1 MAKKREF
8 VGLYITPSRIEAA
21 YFADEEDRRLTAQG
35 HVDIPEGVFDDEGEI
50 ADPGQLADLLKELWQ
65 EAGFKVWKA
74 VVVLGSRKAIMR
86 LVKLPHMPEDSLQQT
101 VLSEAEQFAL
111 FRKEEPLVH
120 FFIADPE
127 GEFISVC
134 FGAISADVVKQY
146 NDVCKM
152 AGVKL
157 LSVDLVQL
165 AGQRGFGYWY
175 PPDEDYWTGVMVLQ
189 QRLIV
194 SFWKDA
200 RLQNIR
206 EILLPD
212 RERISMDILAQN
224 YIPEI
229 TRTLSDD
236 AEFFDDP
243 HLIVGCDDLEAATDL
258 AVNIQ
263 TYFNFPARVAGPGEM
278 PAPSPASD
286 DEDGEGD
293 GDEVLPVEVSYVAIG
308 AALWG
313 DRGVVQSFNLTK
325 FASRSAI
332 SGPFRAAHM
341 QRMFANTPILP
352 VVGVVVALLIS
363 AGGMFAWQATLNGQ
377 IARLKDQVQSL
388 GSKATNSQMLEN
400 KIKPNEAIL
409 AQWLMGR
416 REHDFAEAFV
426 GKLRDIIP
434 ADTWLYSLDY
444 DEGNQITVSGAALHQ
459 DSPLRFADQLASMPE
474 IDNPRVRNLIKV
486 GPYFKFEI
494 FATLLHD
501 ATTSSGVTAL

>member
-8 VGLYITPSRIEAA
+8 VGIYITPSRIEAA
-21 YFADEEDRRLTAQG
+21 YFADEEDRLLTAQG
-35 HVDIPEGVFDDEGEI
+35 HIDIPEGVFDDEGEV
-50 ADPGQLADLLKELWQ
+50 ADAGQLADLLKQLWQ

-120 FFIADPE
+120 FFTADPE

-134 FGAISADVVKQY
+134 FGAISSDVVKQY
-146 NDVCKM
+146 NDVCKL
-152 AGVKL
+152 AGIKL

-165 AGQRGFGYWY
+165 AGQRGFAYWY

-212 RERISMDILAQN
+212 RERISMDLLAQN

-229 TRTLSDD
+229 TRTISDD

-243 HLIVGCDDLEAATDL
+243 HIIVGCDDLDSATNL
-258 AVNIQ
+258 AINIQ
-263 TYFNFPARVAGPGEM
+263 TFFNFPARVAGPGESQGQ
-278 PAPSPASD
+278 ARSSD
-286 DEDGEGD
+286 DEDAED
-293 GDEVLPVEVSYVAIG
+293 ILPVEVSYITIG

-313 DRGVVQSFNLTK
+313 ERGIVQSFNLTK

-332 SGPFRAAHM
+332 SGPFRAAHV
-341 QRMFANTPILP
+341 QRIFTNTPIVP
-352 VVGVVVALLIS
+352 VVGVALALLLS
-363 AGGMFAWQATLNGQ
+363 VGGMYAWQAMLQGQ
-377 IARLKDQVQSL
+377 IAKLQAQVQSL
-388 GSKATNSQMLEN
+388 GSKASNSQMLEN
-400 KIKPNEAIL
+400 EIKPNEVIL
-409 AQWLMGR
+409 DQWLVGR
-416 REHDFAEAFV
+416 REHAFAEAFV
-426 GKLRDIIP
+426 GKLRDVIP

-444 DEGNQITVSGAALHQ
+444 DEGDQITVSGAALHQ
-459 DSPLRFADQLASMPE
+459 YSPLRFADELASMPE
-474 IDNPRVRNLIKV
+474 IDNPRVRNLVKI

-494 FATLLHD
+494 FATLMHD
-501 ATTSSGVTAL
+501 ATTSSGVTSL